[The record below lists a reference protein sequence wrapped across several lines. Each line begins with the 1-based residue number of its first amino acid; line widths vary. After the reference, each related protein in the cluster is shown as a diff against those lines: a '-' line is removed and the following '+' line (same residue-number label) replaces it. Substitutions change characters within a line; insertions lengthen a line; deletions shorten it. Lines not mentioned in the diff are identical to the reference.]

1 MEVLLSIIQAIL
13 GFGFD
18 VITILFKVILAFIVG
33 GIVAFKGRNSLIWGL
48 ITFFFPWVFFIVIFL
63 PRKYPK
69 FKSYLKEKEE
79 FKGKNPVIASIMA
92 LSAVVAK
99 ADGSVSREEIALI
112 KRFISSNFNI
122 SSEELNEYGD
132 VFDYGKNHP
141 DEYKEF
147 TKVIVT
153 FYRSKDTVIAIA
165 YLLIAIAME
174 DNGMSDAE
182 DSQIRDIVL
191 EMGLSEYEYNG
202 IKNSF
207 VQSRTYY
214 GNENGANFGQNK
226 ETLIK
231 KYCKVLG
238 VENQAS
244 MIEIKKAY
252 RKLVKEHH
260 PDKIASK
267 GMPEEYMKYANS
279 KISEINE
286 AYDYLKKVKEA

>member
-1 MEVLLSIIQAIL
+1 MELLLNIIQAIL
-13 GFGFD
+13 GFGFS
-18 VITILFKVILAFIVG
+18 VIGILVHVIIAFIVG
-33 GIVAFKGRNSLIWGL
+33 GIAYFKGRSFLLWGFA
-48 ITFFFPWVFFIVIFL
+48 TYFFPWIFFVIIFF

-112 KRFISSNFNI
+112 KKFISSNFNI

-165 YLLIAIAME
+165 YLLIAISME
-174 DNGMSDAE
+174 DGGMTEAE
-182 DSQIRDIVL
+182 DNQIRDIVF

-214 GNENGANFGQNK
+214 GNENDTGFGQNK
-226 ETLIK
+226 ENLIK
-231 KYCKVLG
+231 KYCEILG
-238 VENQAS
+238 VDNQAS
-244 MIEIKKAY
+244 MVEIKKAY

-279 KISEINE
+279 KIAELNE
-286 AYDYLKKVKEA
+286 AYEYLKKVKEA